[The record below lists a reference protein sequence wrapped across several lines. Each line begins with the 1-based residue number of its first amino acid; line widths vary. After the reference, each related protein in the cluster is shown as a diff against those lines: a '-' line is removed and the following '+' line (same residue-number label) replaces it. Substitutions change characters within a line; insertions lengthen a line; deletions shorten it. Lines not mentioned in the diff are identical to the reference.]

1 MAEMTLAAVARGL
14 TPRADQPGVFSGYA
28 SLFGTVDSQGDLV
41 EKGAFRPSLEA
52 WRAKGRRPAMLW
64 QHDHAEPIGLWTG
77 IEEDA
82 TGLRVEGRLLLSVR
96 SGAEAYEHIKAGTVN
111 GNTYTEAMFAG
122 NGYADALPKLL
133 RDVASHAAQLYQSP
147 SAPSILVADTGDVT
161 LTVAPNK
168 TFARGQ
174 PIRIARTS
182 DPASVWMTGTCLDYV
197 GSTGALVV
205 RRSDALGSGTFSDWT
220 VSVDGGAG
228 PEGPAGPIGAT
239 PAIATT
245 TAATLPIQLG
255 PTASFACAADLPLLP
270 GAFLLLTSGADPA
283 KWMAG
288 QIATKSGATLTV
300 DVQAING
307 AGSPAGWT
315 VQLVGPRGIQGP
327 TGPAGGLSLAQV
339 QAAATSF

>member
-1 MAEMTLAAVARGL
+1 MTGWPL
-14 TPRADQPGVFSGYA
+14 VF
-28 SLFGTVDSQGDLV
+28 
-41 EKGAFRPSLEA
+41 
-52 WRAKGRRPAMLW
+52 
-64 QHDHAEPIGLWTG
+64 
-77 IEEDA
+77 
-82 TGLRVEGRLLLSVR
+82 
-96 SGAEAYEHIKAGTVN
+96 N

-147 SAPSILVADTGDVT
+147 SATSILVSDAGEVT
-161 LTVAPNK
+161 LAVATNK

-228 PEGPAGPIGAT
+228 PQGPTGPTGAT
-239 PAIATT
+239 PLVATT
-245 TAATLPIQLG
+245 TAATLTIQLG
-255 PTASFACAADLPLLP
+255 ATPSFVCAADLPLLP
-270 GAFLLLTSGADPA
+270 GAFLLMTASADPA

-300 DVQAING
+300 DVQVMNG
-307 AGSPAGWT
+307 TGTLAGWT
-315 VQLVGPRGIQGP
+315 VQLIGPRGIQGP

-339 QAAATSF
+339 HAAITSF

>member
-1 MAEMTLAAVARGL
+1 MTGWPL
-14 TPRADQPGVFSGYA
+14 TF
-28 SLFGTVDSQGDLV
+28 
-41 EKGAFRPSLEA
+41 
-52 WRAKGRRPAMLW
+52 
-64 QHDHAEPIGLWTG
+64 
-77 IEEDA
+77 
-82 TGLRVEGRLLLSVR
+82 
-96 SGAEAYEHIKAGTVN
+96 N

-147 SAPSILVADTGDVT
+147 SATSIAVADSGDVT
-161 LTVAPNK
+161 LSVAPNK

-197 GSTGALVV
+197 GSTGVLAV

-228 PEGPAGPIGAT
+228 PQGQTGPIGAT
-239 PAIATT
+239 PLIATT
-245 TAATLPIQLG
+245 TAATLTIQLG
-255 PTASFACAADLPLLP
+255 ATPSFACTADLPLLP
-270 GAFLLLTSGADPA
+270 GAFLLLTSSTDPA

-288 QIATKSGATLTV
+288 QIATKSGATLTL

-307 AGSPAGWT
+307 AGSHAGWT

-339 QAAATSF
+339 QAAANSF